1 MQDEIFENLIKN
13 SLKEIGFKL
22 CAVVYEEKY
31 IVATKDNT
39 TKIIYKIEL
48 INKSILETNM
58 MDVLGNEDKI
68 IYEFRKFEIVE
79 DVIE

>member
-39 TKIIYKIEL
+39 TKIITYSDK
-48 INKSILETNM
+48 KSAIRSLRNL
-58 MDVLGNEDKI
+58 V
-68 IYEFRKFEIVE
+68 FEINIRNKE
-79 DVIE
+79 

>member
-39 TKIIYKIEL
+39 IKIITYSDK
-48 INKSILETNM
+48 KSAIRSLRNLVFETNIR
-58 MDVLGNEDKI
+58 NKE
-68 IYEFRKFEIVE
+68 
-79 DVIE
+79 

>member
-39 TKIIYKIEL
+39 TKIITYSDK
-48 INKSILETNM
+48 KSAIRSLRNL
-58 MDVLGNEDKI
+58 V
-68 IYEFRKFEIVE
+68 FEIN
-79 DVIE
+79 IRNKN

>member
-22 CAVVYEEKY
+22 CAVIYEKKY

-39 TKIIYKIEL
+39 TKIITYSDK
-48 INKSILETNM
+48 KSAIRSLRSLVFETN
-58 MDVLGNEDKI
+58 VRNKE
-68 IYEFRKFEIVE
+68 
-79 DVIE
+79 